1 MNTKYLSVNDGL
13 KKQRLKIQ
21 TNISILLMVL
31 LLLSSGCGVYS
42 FTGAS
47 IPAGAKTVSVQY
59 FPNKS
64 QLVEPILSPTFTNK
78 LRDIFTTQTTLQ
90 MIDANG
96 DLAIE
101 GEIVSYKTTPVAIQS
116 DQTAAMNRLTIEVN
130 VRFTNKL
137 EPEKDFEQK
146 FSQFVEYPSDQP
158 LNSVSAGLI
167 ATINDMLATDIFNKA
182 VVNW

>member
-1 MNTKYLSVNDGL
+1 
-13 KKQRLKIQ
+13 
-21 TNISILLMVL
+21 MV
-31 LLLSSGCGVYS
+31 
-42 FTGAS
+42 
-47 IPAGAKTVSVQY
+47 
-59 FPNKS
+59 
-64 QLVEPILSPTFTNK
+64 
-78 LRDIFTTQTTLQ
+78 
-90 MIDANG
+90 DANG